1 MTTSMPTEPAAA
13 GFESLIDEARTAALS
28 GWDFSFLAGR
38 TTSEVLPWSYLD
50 LAVTASRTAT
60 RVLDIDTGG
69 GEVLALIKP
78 PPGSVAVEP
87 HPPNV
92 PVATAALAPLGVQV
106 RARMTP
112 ELPVSDAAFDL
123 VLNRHGLLDAAEI
136 SRVLQPGGGFL
147 TQQVGSRNDLELNE
161 AFGLEPVKFDS
172 ALDKSRAGARAAGGC
187 WPHDHAC
194 RGGIPAYPISRRW
207 RHRPATARGPLAG
220 PWLRR
225 RPSSATAAGDSQPD
239 HSARRFHRHQSQAV
253 VRGDAQ
259 LKPAAA

>member
-13 GFESLIDEARTAALS
+13 KFDSLIDEARTAALS

-38 TTSEVLPWSYLD
+38 TTSEILPWSYLD

-92 PVATAALAPLGVQV
+92 AVATAALAPLGVQV
-106 RARMTP
+106 RARMTS

-172 ALDKSRAGARAAGGC
+172 ALGNLEQARELLEAADLTITRAEEAFPRTRYLDVGAIVLQLRAVPWQVHGF
-187 WPHDHAC
+187 D
-194 RGGIPAYPISRRW
+194 ID
-207 RHRPATARGPLAG
+207 RHRQRLQAIHNKIIQHGAFTVTSHRLLLEATRN
-220 PWLRR
+220 
-225 RPSSATAAGDSQPD
+225 
-239 HSARRFHRHQSQAV
+239 
-253 VRGDAQ
+253 
-259 LKPAAA
+259 